1 MSENKEPATQGQ
13 TGRGLNQQAVTLETT
28 KALTSP
34 LANQGTIDQNAGQ
47 DKFWLTVFEAA
58 GTKVVPK
65 SRAELQH
72 MVNAGETQIQVT
84 PESGQPDWK
93 LPAEFGI
100 VPSLVRD
107 VPNSGNPAIKV
118 ADDHRIETHRASP
131 AFLAAVAG
139 VLPLAQVPPPVP
151 PPSSG
156 LQSCPQLP
164 QSAAPPLPAVANS
177 AVPPPPMA
185 VSPPPPMAL
194 PLLREDPTIT
204 LKSLAGE
211 KEPKLQN
218 LLISWADLIS
228 RPTVKRPKILGEWL
242 REGDFG
248 YLYAPR
254 GHGKT
259 WLMMLIA
266 YAISGGQE
274 LGLWE
279 KGEGQPRTIYFD
291 AEMNLPD
298 VQARAQL
305 IGPNAPNLMF
315 LQSEEIYEKLKRGLN
330 IAEKSDQSALSEMLH
345 DGDVLIIDN
354 LSTASCGM
362 PENDND
368 AFDQIKSW
376 ILELRN
382 RRITVIIVH
391 HAGRNG
397 QMRGASRREDMAH
410 WILSLKDDSGD
421 GEIKSWITSFSKCRN
436 CQAMEAPPLKW
447 TIQTVDG
454 TLKHTCAPHSG
465 PDAILALIKD
475 GMETASDL
483 ALEMSVTPGCVSKW
497 AKKLATEGKIA
508 IANRKYTAL

>member
-1 MSENKEPATQGQ
+1 MNESKEPATQGQ
-13 TGRGLNQQAVTLETT
+13 TGRGQNQQVVKLETT
-28 KALTSP
+28 EVLTSP
-34 LANQGTIDQNAGQ
+34 LANQGSIDQNAGP
-47 DKFWLTVFEAA
+47 DKFWLTVFETS
-58 GTKVVPK
+58 GPKVVAK

-72 MVNAGETQIQVT
+72 MVNAGETEIQVT
-84 PESGQPDWK
+84 HESGPPDWK

-107 VPNSGNPAIKV
+107 VPTSGNPAIKV
-118 ADDHRIETHRASP
+118 VDHHLIEAHRASP

-139 VLPLAQVPPPVP
+139 VPPLAQVPPQVP
-151 PPSSG
+151 PPT
-156 LQSCPQLP
+156 PQAPSPLPPYPKPP
-164 QSAAPPLPAVANS
+164 QSASNSPAPPPTTTCVL
-177 AVPPPPMA
+177 
-185 VSPPPPMAL
+185 SPVTSPSSITEESP
-194 PLLREDPTIT
+194 IT
-204 LKSLAGE
+204 LKSLTGE
-211 KEPKLQN
+211 DVPKLRDV
-218 LLISWADLIS
+218 LMAASDLITLS
-228 RPTVKRPKILGEWL
+228 IAERVRILGEFL

-248 YLYAPR
+248 YIYAPR

-266 YAISGGQE
+266 HAISLGIALGGW
-274 LGLWE
+274 L
-279 KGEGQPRTIYFD
+279 KGESMRRVVYFD
-291 AEMNLPD
+291 AEMNLAD
-298 VQARAQL
+298 VQARAKL
-305 IGPNAPNLMF
+305 IGMNSPNLF
-315 LQSEEIYEKLKRGLN
+315 WLQSDLIYKNLNRGLN
-330 IAEKSDQSALSEMLH
+330 IADKADQTAISEVLD

-354 LSTASCGM
+354 LSTASCGL

-368 AFDQIKSW
+368 AFDQIKRW
-376 ILELRN
+376 ILDFRN
-382 RRITVIIVH
+382 RNITVIIVH

-454 TLKHTCAPHSG
+454 TLKYTCEPHSG
-465 PDAILALIKD
+465 PDAMLALIKD

-483 ALEMSVTPGCVSKW
+483 ALEMSVTTGCVSKW